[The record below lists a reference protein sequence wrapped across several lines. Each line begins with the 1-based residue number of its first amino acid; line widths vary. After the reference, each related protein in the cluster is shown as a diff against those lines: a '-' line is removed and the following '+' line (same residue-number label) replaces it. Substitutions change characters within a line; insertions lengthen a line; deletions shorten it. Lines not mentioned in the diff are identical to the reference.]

1 MKTLIQKVQEKHD
14 FKWFDKVVIPG
25 HSKILVLNKYQLNVD
40 DEMKLILSEMHCN
53 SETIED
59 ALRLSITE
67 VDDNNLFHVIDFFE
81 FSDEQKLFSFLEFFV
96 K

>member
-1 MKTLIQKVQEKHD
+1 
-14 FKWFDKVVIPG
+14 
-25 HSKILVLNKYQLNVD
+25 
-40 DEMKLILSEMHCN
+40 MHCN

-59 ALRLSITE
+59 ALRLSVTE
-67 VDDNNLFHVIDFFE
+67 VDDDNLFHIIDFFE

>member
-1 MKTLIQKVQEKHD
+1 MPANPSDAKGMLLAAIRGKD
-14 FKWFDKVVIPG
+14 PVI
-25 HSKILVLNKYQLNVD
+25 ILEHRNLYTYSENVD

-67 VDDNNLFHVIDFFE
+67 VDDDNLFHVIDFFE